1 MRTNCHVPRQ
11 LEAGSLEHSGAEGAK
26 MRAVITGGPSVGKTT
41 IVSMLGE
48 LGYPVVQEFA
58 TAIIKEGEFL
68 PWVDRAKFQAEVLR
82 RQLAAELALED
93 STEAVFLDRGLFDGE
108 AYYIYDKLEIPE
120 AFSRLDASK
129 YTVAFLVEELPFFE
143 VNHVRRENLS
153 FTKEISVI
161 LENCYTSRN
170 VEVIRV
176 PAMNP
181 QERIDF
187 VLTEIKR
194 LQRREVQKKLSV
206 VPGMSLVMTSDLQT
220 VTTAAVAA
228 I

>member
-1 MRTNCHVPRQ
+1 
-11 LEAGSLEHSGAEGAK
+11 

-41 IVSMLGE
+41 IVSMLGA
-48 LGYPVVQEFA
+48 LGYPIVQEFA

-68 PWVDRAKFQAEVLR
+68 PWVDRAAFQAEVLR
-82 RQLAAELALED
+82 RQVAAEQALQDTHEPI
-93 STEAVFLDRGLFDGE
+93 FLDRGLFDGE
-108 AYYIYDKLEIPE
+108 AYYIYDQLEIPK
-120 AFSRLDASK
+120 AFSTLDASK

-161 LENCYTSRN
+161 LERCYTSRN

-176 PAMNP
+176 PAMQP

-187 VLTEIKR
+187 VLEEVKR
-194 LQRREVQKKLSV
+194 LQRRELQKKLSV
-206 VPGMSLVMTSDLQT
+206 VPGMSVVMTTDLQAT
-220 VTTAAVAA
+220 VAPAFAAG
-228 I
+228 

>member
-1 MRTNCHVPRQ
+1 
-11 LEAGSLEHSGAEGAK
+11 

-41 IVSMLGE
+41 IVTMLGE

-68 PWVDRAKFQAEVLR
+68 PWVDRAAFQAEVLR
-82 RQLAAELALED
+82 RQVAAEQALED
-93 STEAVFLDRGLFDGE
+93 SFEPTFLDRGLFDGE
-108 AYYIYDKLEIPE
+108 AYYIYDKIEIPE
-120 AFSRLDASK
+120 AFSKLDASQ

-181 QERIDF
+181 QERIEF
-187 VLTEIKR
+187 VVSEIKR
-194 LQRREVQKKLSV
+194 LQRREMQKKLSV
-206 VPGMSLVMTSDLQT
+206 LPGMSIVMTTELQEAA
-220 VTTAAVAA
+220 TAV
-228 I
+228 